1 MSTLSRIQRPE
12 SISFEESPSMSKRIA
27 LYVAAV
33 AVVSACFLSIPL
45 SASAQS
51 PWWQITTGSHPT
63 NLWEPTDNVQEIDVS
78 LGEFEAFPGEEAAAA
93 KILVGGKEV
102 GCLGTTNFVGSVLC
116 AGFYGFPASE
126 TAAELEATLEAALG
140 FDVQVTGGPVG
151 IEPFKVT
158 VFGRSIPIIDFFQEE
173 MFSSVG
179 DFSTKVLSPGGS
191 GRLVVTLT
199 NLGDAPVDATSSP
212 VTIVDELP
220 EDVEAVDA
228 QAFWGAQ
235 RETDGLECEVE
246 SNQLT
251 CDFEGIL
258 TSYES
263 IELEVNV
270 NLTGEPPVVG
280 APGNVTVSG
289 GNAKTISVPHVIKVS
304 PEKTPFGIEDF
315 QSRVEEEGGGLA
327 TRAGKHPFQITT
339 NLQLNTGRYEPAA
352 GSSAASIERAGQPR
366 NLRFP
371 LPAGLVGNIKTL
383 PTCSLADFYGKLES
397 SETVNRC
404 PDAAVIGAISTR
416 FALNPLGVLRPAVPV
431 FNLPPRDGEPA
442 RFGFII
448 ARVPTVVD
456 TQVDPDNKYRVIA
469 SVNNLSQVPKVV
481 SSTLTI
487 WGTPGD
493 PRHDAARGWGCV
505 YNLEDTGPCERPA
518 NLGEDAFL
526 RMPVSCVTPL
536 RFEAEAEPWN
546 VPTLDKAVSEGPTMN
561 GCNQVPFDPKVAA
574 SPTSGSA
581 ESPSGLDFQLKM
593 PNAGLLNKDAIAEGQ
608 AKKVE
613 VTLPDGM
620 TLNPSQAEG
629 LAACSPAQYAAESSS
644 SLPGQGCP
652 EASKVGSVHVTT
664 PLLNEEAKGS
674 VYVAKPYDNPFG
686 SLLAL
691 YMVARIPER
700 GILIK
705 QAGRIDLDPN
715 TGQIVT
721 TFEDLPQIPFDTF
734 DLNFFAGN
742 EAPLVMPS
750 QCGTYDIVTKFT
762 PWSAA
767 DPDNPQPNE
776 IVERT
781 TSFTVGQGAGGGAC
795 PSGTPPFNPGFE
807 AGTTSYAA
815 GSYSPFNIRLTR
827 QDGEG
832 EFSRFSVKLP
842 KGVIGKLA
850 GIPFCPDSAIAAAQ
864 ARSGSNAG
872 QEELDSPS
880 CPAASQIGRTLVGAG
895 VGPDLSWAPGRVYLA
910 GPYQG
915 SKLSIVAIAT
925 AKVGPFDLGTVVI
938 RQALRIDPETAEVT
952 SDGESSN
959 PIPHILKGVVVHARA
974 IRVYIDRDNFVLNP
988 TNCERMS
995 AVATVLSGAGQA
1007 ADVSAPF
1014 QAADC
1019 LNLGFKPKLSLQ
1031 LLGGTTRTATPR
1043 LRAVL
1048 KARKGDANIG
1058 RAQVTLPKSEFL
1070 EQNHIRTVCT
1080 RVQFN
1085 AGGGNGEQCP
1095 RGSIY
1100 GKAKAISP
1108 LLDEPLQGPV
1118 FLRSSNHELPD
1129 MVAALHSSKVDIDLV
1144 GRIDSVNGGGIR
1156 STFESTP
1163 DAPVRKFVLEMQGGQ
1178 KGLIVNS
1185 EDLCKAKHRANAAFT
1200 GQNGK
1205 LRVFHPVVKT
1215 KCGGKKKG
1223 RGK

>member
-1 MSTLSRIQRPE
+1 M
-12 SISFEESPSMSKRIA
+12 FKRLA
-27 LYVAAV
+27 LQVAAL
-33 AVVSACFLSIPL
+33 ATLSACFLAMPL
-45 SASAQS
+45 SASASAAPS
-51 PWWQITTGSHPT
+51 PWWQVTTGSHPT
-63 NLWEPTDNVQEIDVS
+63 NLWEPSDSIQEIQIEVS
-78 LGEFEAFPGEEAAAA
+78 PPFGQAAAGIKVGEEPVA
-93 KILVGGKEV
+93 
-102 GCLGTTNFVGSVLC
+102 CLGATFFAEFACPS
-116 AGFYGFPASE
+116 YGFPVSE
-126 TAAELEATLEAALG
+126 TAAQLKEALEPSLG
-140 FDVQVTGGPVG
+140 PEVEVTGGPAG
-151 IEPFKVT
+151 GEPFIIT
-158 VFGRSIPIIDFFQEE
+158 VPGRAAPPITPYQIEEEPFNTIFGKFTSR
-173 MFSSVG
+173 
-179 DFSTKVLSPGGS
+179 VLSPGGS

-199 NLGDAPVDATSSP
+199 NLGDAPVDATSTP
-212 VTIVDELP
+212 LTIVDNLP
-220 EDVEAVDA
+220 EGVEAVAVEALGGVQNRAGDV
-228 QAFWGAQ
+228 G
-235 RETDGLECEVE
+235 CEVK
-246 SNQLT
+246 STIVT
-251 CDFEGIL
+251 CGFEDVL

-263 IELEVNV
+263 IEIEVVV
-270 NLTGEPPVVG
+270 NLTGKPPEEG
-280 APGNVTVSG
+280 APGEVTVSG
-289 GNAKTISVPHVIKVS
+289 GNASSATALQDIKVS

-315 QSRVEEEGGGLA
+315 AARVEEEGGELA
-327 TRAGKHPFQITT
+327 SQAGKHPFQMTT
-339 NLQLNTGRYEPAA
+339 NFVLNTGQFEA
-352 GSSAASIERAGQPR
+352 GGDRSLSSIEQAGQPR
-366 NLRFP
+366 DLHFP
-371 LPAGLVGNIKTL
+371 LPAGFVGNIKTL
-383 PTCSLADFYGKLES
+383 PTCSLTDFFGKLADA
-397 SETVNRC
+397 ETANRC
-404 PDAAVIGAISTR
+404 PEAAAIGALSTE
-416 FALNPLGVLRPAVPV
+416 FAQGSLGLLRPTVPV
-431 FNLPPRDGEPA
+431 FNLPPHNGEPA

-456 TQVDPDNKYRVIA
+456 TAVDPDNKYRVIA
-469 SVNNLSQVPKVV
+469 SVNNISQLPKIF

-505 YNLEDTGPCERPA
+505 FHLEKTGPCERPA

-546 VPTLDKAVSEGPTMN
+546 VPTLDKAVSEGPTMS

-581 ESPSGLDFQLKM
+581 ESPSGFNFQLVM
-593 PNAGLLNKDAIAEGQ
+593 PNAGLLNKDEIAEGQ

-1163 DAPVRKFVLEMQGGQ
+1163 DAPVRKFVLQMQGGK

-1185 EDLCKAKHRANAAFT
+1185 EDICGAKHRALANFT

-1215 KCGGKKKG
+1215 KCGGKK
-1223 RGK
+1223 GKRK